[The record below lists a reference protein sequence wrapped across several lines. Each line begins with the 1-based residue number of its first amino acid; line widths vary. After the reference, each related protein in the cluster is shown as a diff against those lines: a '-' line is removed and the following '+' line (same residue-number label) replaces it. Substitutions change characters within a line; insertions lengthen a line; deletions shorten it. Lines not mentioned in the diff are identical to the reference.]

1 MNRGLRRRALLLVVA
16 GMLAVSGCAGR
27 WPGLSRSEARHADN
41 ASLDDLMAFV
51 RHAVHFSPAENARER
66 ALLTTPEPGP
76 GVQLRLAVLYGSPL
90 EAGDL
95 LKGQQLL
102 AALVKDETPPAQ
114 PLQPLA
120 QLLLKQYQER
130 LRLEAQGERTAQQLR
145 ESQRRAEV
153 LQGKLEAMAGIE
165 AALPPRPNS
174 SKAVGRGV
182 R

>member
-27 WPGLSRSEARHADN
+27 WPGLSGSEARHADN
-41 ASLDDLMAFV
+41 ASLEDLMAFV

-66 ALLTTPEPGP
+66 ALLTTPELGP

-174 SKAVGRGV
+174 GKAVGRGV